1 MADRYVY
8 RAQFQFGHGPQARIF
23 LIDFECDL
31 ASTAGIGERLASDG
45 VVCGSKLLT
54 VDDGRG
60 GRMIRERRDFAFG
73 AAGLVFVEPLLKPCW
88 EPEE

>member
-8 RAQFQFGHGPQARIF
+8 RVQFHFGHGPQARIF
-23 LIDFECDL
+23 FVDFECDI
-31 ASTAGIGERLASDG
+31 ASTAGIEARLATAG
-45 VVCGSKLLT
+45 VVSGTKLLT